1 MKLHKITNSS
11 LMVCLFL
18 ILIIPLITQTKVV
31 HAKIYQANDYYHP
44 VKPEENHPR
53 LSFIIAKRLQYQHYL
68 GIDLNDKLSA
78 LVFDAYIKA
87 LDPQRSIFTQQE
99 IDQFTKFRHYIDDA
113 YRRGQLEPAFLI
125 YNQYQKGLTERLVYM
140 LNRIENNYQQI
151 NFTLN
156 ETLETDRENT
166 DWAKDKKQLQ
176 SLWRKQ
182 LKDIFI
188 SMKLN
193 NKGEKDEKEI
203 IETLSKRY
211 KNQLN
216 RLKQTKSE
224 DAFRLYINALAES
237 YDPHTQY
244 FSPRISENFDIQMK
258 LSLEGI
264 GAMLQEEDGYTK
276 IKRLVPGGPAHKAG
290 QLKSGDRIVAVGQ
303 GTSNKLIDV
312 VGWRL
317 DDVVQLIRG
326 EKGTTVRLSI
336 IPHNETDEHHTR
348 TISIVRN
355 TVKLEEQSA
364 RKEIININENGKSY
378 KIGVIDLPTFYIDFK
393 GAQNNI
399 ANYRSTTRDVKKLLQ
414 ELKKENIDGLVI
426 DLRNNGGGSLQE
438 VNTLLGL
445 FIKSGPTVQI
455 QNADHKISAL
465 SDDSFSTE
473 YDGPLAVLVNRLSA
487 SASEIFAGAI
497 QDYKRGII
505 LGNQTFGKG
514 TVQALQP
521 LTHGQLKLTH
531 AKFYRIS
538 GDSTQN
544 LGVIPDIRLPAIYDR
559 EEIGESS
566 LPEAL
571 EWDQINTTP
580 YDTYADFTPFLAKLE
595 KLHTKRVEKNP
606 DFIFIN
612 KSLERINALKD
623 KTKISLNEKVRQ
635 TEFAKTRNSLL
646 KIENERRLAKGQSTY
661 ASVDEMKK
669 AQKKK
674 EEKDEDKP
682 AHERRSD
689 ESYAFLLES
698 AHVLSDL
705 IQNQKDKQQ
714 ISSTCSVLC

>member
-1 MKLHKITNSS
+1 MKLQKITNSS
-11 LMVCLFL
+11 LIALLFSL
-18 ILIIPLITQTKVV
+18 LFNPLFAQAKVT
-31 HAKIYQANDYYHP
+31 HAKIYLASDYYHP
-44 VKPEENHPR
+44 VEPEDKHPR

-68 GIDLNDKLSA
+68 GVDLNDNLSA
-78 LVFDAYIKA
+78 RVFDSYLKA
-87 LDPQRSIFTQQE
+87 LDPERSIFTQKE
-99 IDQFTKFRHYIDDA
+99 IDQFSQFRSYIDDA

-125 YNQYQKGLTERLVYM
+125 YNHYQKAIAERLVYM
-140 LNRIENNYQQI
+140 LNRIENDYNQI
-151 NFTLN
+151 DFTAN
-156 ETLETDRENT
+156 EMLETDRENS
-166 DWAKDKKQLQ
+166 DWSKDKTQLQ
-176 SLWRKQ
+176 NLWRKQ
-182 LKDIFI
+182 LKNLII

-193 NKGEKDEKEI
+193 DKDKKEI
-203 IETLSKRY
+203 IKTLTKRY

-224 DAFRLYINALAES
+224 DAFRIYVNALAES

-244 FSPRISENFDIQMK
+244 FSPRVSENFDIQMK

-290 QLKSGDRIVAVGQ
+290 QLKAGDRIVAVGQ
-303 GTSNKLIDV
+303 GTINKLVDV

-326 EKGTTVRLSI
+326 EKGTTVQLSI
-336 IPHNETDEHHTR
+336 IPHNETDEHHTK

-364 RKEIININENGKSY
+364 RKDIISIKNKGKDY
-378 KIGVIDLPTFYIDFK
+378 KIGVIELPTFYVDFK
-393 GAQNNI
+393 GAQNKLSD
-399 ANYRSTTRDVKKLLQ
+399 YRSTTRDVKKLLK
-414 ELKKENIDGLVI
+414 ELKKEKIDGLVI

-445 FIKSGPTVQI
+445 FIESGPTVQI
-455 QNADHKISAL
+455 QSANHKISAL
-465 SDDSFSTE
+465 SDNSFSME
-473 YDGPLAVLVNRLSA
+473 YEGPLAVLVNRLSA

-497 QDYKRGII
+497 QDYKRGIV

-571 EWDQINTTP
+571 AWDQIDTTP
-580 YDTYADFTPFLAKLE
+580 YKTYPDFSPFLAQLE
-595 KLHTKRVEKNP
+595 KLHAKRIKKDP
-606 DFIFIN
+606 DFIFLN
-612 KSLERINALKD
+612 KSLERVNQLKN
-623 KTKISLNEKVRQ
+623 KTKVSLNEETRKA
-635 TEFAKTRNSLL
+635 EFIKTRKSLL
-646 KIENERRLAKGQSTY
+646 ELENERRLAKGQTTY

-669 AQKKK
+669 AQK
-674 EEKDEDKP
+674 EKQEANESKP
-682 AHERRSD
+682 VHEQRSD
-689 ESYAFLLES
+689 ESHAYLIET
-698 AHVLSDL
+698 AHVLFDL
-705 IQNQKDKQQ
+705 IQYQKNKQLN
-714 ISSTCSVLC
+714 SGSCSASTIC